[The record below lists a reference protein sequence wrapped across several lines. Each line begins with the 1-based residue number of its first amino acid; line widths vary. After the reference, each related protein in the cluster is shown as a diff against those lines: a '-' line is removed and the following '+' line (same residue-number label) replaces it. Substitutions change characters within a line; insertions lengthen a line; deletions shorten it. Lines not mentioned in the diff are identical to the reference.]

1 MKRSIKPGNPAFVA
15 ARHLRKWYSQEA
27 FAEAYDRV
35 ARAEGI
41 KISISV
47 RQVRRWESAN
57 PPWPHPD
64 ARRVL
69 TAMFGLSP
77 EDLGFRAPYDLAA
90 VERAALAPRDASRME
105 REDDAGW
112 RNLLDD
118 IPERLGQLIRLEK
131 DAISLWSYE
140 TLMIPGLLQSPAY
153 ALSAAQMRNPTIPSS
168 AAYERVRIRMQR
180 SERLMRSG
188 RPASFIVSEAALHQP
203 IGGLAV
209 LADQMGHLLA
219 LASQNPQ
226 VSIQMLPLD
235 AAFVVPSPCLLL
247 EMSPGRVVAW
257 LEQLTGSVLVESPDD
272 VMSFRAVFER
282 LSTTALPTV
291 ATLERIDE
299 RRRALC
305 TAVEVAA
312 HQAGAPLRTRTPT
325 TASRS
330 RFWEPLSG

>member
-1 MKRSIKPGNPAFVA
+1 MKRSSRPGNPAFVS
-15 ARHLRKWYSQEA
+15 ARHQRKWYSQEA
-27 FAEAYDRV
+27 FAEAYERV
-35 ARAEGI
+35 AREEGVGV
-41 KISISV
+41 SISP
-47 RQVRRWESAN
+47 RQVRRWESAR

-69 TAMFGLSP
+69 TAMFGLP
-77 EDLGFRAPYDLAA
+77 LETLGFSAPYDLDS
-90 VERAALAPRDASRME
+90 VERAALAPSGARAAT
-105 REDDAGW
+105 REEGDEW

-118 IPERLGQLIRLEK
+118 IPERLGQLIRLEMN
-131 DAISLWSYE
+131 AISLRSYE
-140 TLMIPGLLQSPAY
+140 TLMIPGLLQSPTY
-153 ALSAAQMRNPTIPSS
+153 ALSAIQMRNPTIQSS

-188 RPASFIVSEAALHQP
+188 RPASFIVSEAAFYQP

-209 LADQMGHLLA
+209 LADQMGHLLT
-219 LASQNPQ
+219 LVSEHPQ
-226 VSIQMLPLD
+226 VSVQVLPLD
-235 AAFVVPSPCLLL
+235 AAYVVPSPRLLL
-247 EMSPGRVVAW
+247 EVSPGRTVAW

-282 LSTTALPTV
+282 LSTTALPCV

-299 RRRALC
+299 RRRELC

-312 HQAGAPLRTRTPT
+312 HRVGVLPPTRTTT

-330 RFWEPLSG
+330 RPWVPPSE